1 MRYEWD
7 LHYLIKRLGSFWG
20 FTSDM
25 PERGHHHDGAVEDWR
40 ICLLSVGPSSFRLF
54 VLPIVMKSGSI
65 KKSPSFAKRRGFFY
79 WADNLME
86 NEFQAYPYYCGEGLR
101 RFTMNERIRAA
112 LRQEISRLRVF
123 KVLKCFS
130 FIPACISARDDMTE
144 KSLPSFQ
151 ESPKS
156 ICVDPLYQEDGDFL
170 LSS

>member
-1 MRYEWD
+1 
-7 LHYLIKRLGSFWG
+7 
-20 FTSDM
+20 
-25 PERGHHHDGAVEDWR
+25 
-40 ICLLSVGPSSFRLF
+40 
-54 VLPIVMKSGSI
+54 
-65 KKSPSFAKRRGFFY
+65 
-79 WADNLME
+79 ME

-101 RFTMNERIRAA
+101 RFPMNERIRAA